1 MNRAYET
8 RSYLKE
14 ISTVVTAAGIDEKG
28 FNYAEFED
36 TVFFPNEGGQ
46 NADTGTVTVLYED
59 GDKGSDARELR
70 VLDGALFNGGIRY
83 TVSGELMP
91 GMKVKLALD
100 WGKRYDRMQ
109 NHSGEHILTGVIHNR
124 YGYDNVGFHLSDT
137 GFVTLDLSGPLTY
150 EQVIE
155 CEDEAN
161 GIIYRNLPIKDSY
174 PSTEEL
180 KSIDYRSKIDIDGQ
194 VRLITIGDEGGAV
207 DICAC
212 CAPHVARTGEVG
224 IIKVFS
230 AINWKGGVR
239 ISILCGRRALEY
251 INREHDILTSV
262 ARSLSTEAVNVP
274 ELVDQYRTQVLD
286 LKAKLAKAREDAVT
300 EKIEAAGTRGPLC
313 IFVESDF
320 PAASM
325 KNVYNALRAVHEKYV
340 GVFAG
345 SDEEGY
351 RYNAG
356 GKESRKLAALLTGK
370 FGAKGGGSDEMIQG
384 KLAASRGQIEE
395 FFNEQV

>member
-1 MNRAYET
+1 
-8 RSYLKE
+8 
-14 ISTVVTAAGIDEKG
+14 
-28 FNYAEFED
+28 
-36 TVFFPNEGGQ
+36 
-46 NADTGTVTVLYED
+46 
-59 GDKGSDARELR
+59 
-70 VLDGALFNGGIRY
+70 
-83 TVSGELMP
+83 
-91 GMKVKLALD
+91 
-100 WGKRYDRMQ
+100 
-109 NHSGEHILTGVIHNR
+109 
-124 YGYDNVGFHLSDT
+124 
-137 GFVTLDLSGPLTY
+137 
-150 EQVIE
+150 
-155 CEDEAN
+155 
-161 GIIYRNLPIKDSY
+161 
-174 PSTEEL
+174 
-180 KSIDYRSKIDIDGQ
+180 
-194 VRLITIGDEGGAV
+194 
-207 DICAC
+207 
-212 CAPHVARTGEVG
+212 
-224 IIKVFS
+224 
-230 AINWKGGVR
+230 
-239 ISILCGRRALEY
+239 
-251 INREHDILTSV
+251 
-262 ARSLSTEAVNVP
+262 STEAVNVP

-313 IFVESDF
+313 VFVDDDF